1 MPGFMLFGAGAGLM
15 NVPLTNAI
23 MDAAPEAQAGIA
35 SALMN
40 ASREVSGLLGVTII
54 GAVLSTVRASA
65 LRGGT
70 PAPAA
75 FLDGYHTGLW
85 VTIGVLAAGVVLSY
99 VTLRPRRSVPA
110 PELLHSVG
118 SSRTISHMVTGTR
131 EVVLTASELQWLRG
145 REYLR
150 ENRHELGVNAADGY
164 PSAAR
169 VAGTPL
175 LAAPGWIPAR
185 PVPLGDISVA
195 LSPEAF
201 PPRHNAVPHAVPE
214 NADGA
219 RYASYSDAMRS
230 LDAPAIF
237 ENRALYRLTGADLSG
252 PRPGLEFGRGRYFE
266 AIDVG
271 TAAAHEY
278 AAEHAAASPG
288 RAAPDASLGRAAPG
302 HATAAAPDAAAG
314 LRAAIGDPCDLAARP
329 AMMAVAT
336 LTIRLDRGSGTAT
349 FPLHWRD
356 PAKVGHAGGMY
367 QVIPAGIFQ
376 PSGEAP
382 WNWQNDFDLWRC
394 MLREYAE
401 ELLGA
406 DEDHDS
412 ERGPIDYAAW
422 PFAARMSAL
431 RAAGRI
437 QAWCLGLGVD
447 PLTFA
452 TDLLTVA
459 VFDAAGYDELFGDLV
474 RSNAEGTVI
483 ASWPFEEQAV
493 TELIRDHP
501 VQAARRGAAITGASP
516 QGLALLLAA
525 GASPPVPPCR
535 LPPVSREAS
544 GALTP
549 PTARRCASSS
559 SCCGLRVRGAAGVP
573 PGRRCQVISPEIDQ
587 LFRAEFVGANSRG
600 QPASRGE
607 RPHEDEN
614 PGKLLISR
622 IEGCSNRASAHFHRP
637 SAWIR
642 RHGPGPCM

>member
-1 MPGFMLFGAGAGLM
+1 
-15 NVPLTNAI
+15 
-23 MDAAPEAQAGIA
+23 
-35 SALMN
+35 
-40 ASREVSGLLGVTII
+40 
-54 GAVLSTVRASA
+54 
-65 LRGGT
+65 
-70 PAPAA
+70 
-75 FLDGYHTGLW
+75 
-85 VTIGVLAAGVVLSY
+85 
-99 VTLRPRRSVPA
+99 
-110 PELLHSVG
+110 
-118 SSRTISHMVTGTR
+118 
-131 EVVLTASELQWLRG
+131 VVLTASELEWLQG

-150 ENRHELGVNAADGY
+150 ENRHELGVSAADGY

-175 LAAPGWIPAR
+175 LAAPGWIPAA
-185 PVPLGDISVA
+185 PVPLGDISIA
-195 LSPEAF
+195 LSRAAF
-201 PPRHNAVPHAVPE
+201 PPRRNAAAIAVPE

-219 RYASYSDAMRS
+219 RYASYSDAMRA

-237 ENRALYRLTGADLSG
+237 ENRSLYRLTGADLSG
-252 PRPGLEFGRGRYFE
+252 PRPRLEFGRGRYFE

-278 AAEHAAASPG
+278 AAARLGPTARDGA
-288 RAAPDASLGRAAPG
+288 RA
-302 HATAAAPDAAAG
+302 
-314 LRAAIGDPCDLAARP
+314 LRGAIGDPCDLAARP
-329 AMMAVAT
+329 VMMAVAT
-336 LTIRLDRGSGTAT
+336 LTVRLDRSTGVST

-382 WNWQNDFDLWRC
+382 WNWPNDFDLWRC

-412 ERGPIDYAAW
+412 ERVPIDYAAW
-422 PFAARMSAL
+422 PFAARMTAL

-459 VFDAAGYDELFGDLV
+459 VFDAAGYDELFGDMV

-501 VQAARRGAAITGASP
+501 VQAAGAALLS
-516 QGLALLLAA
+516 LALRHKDLL
-525 GASPPVPPCR
+525 
-535 LPPVSREAS
+535 
-544 GALTP
+544 
-549 PTARRCASSS
+549 
-559 SCCGLRVRGAAGVP
+559 
-573 PGRRCQVISPEIDQ
+573 
-587 LFRAEFVGANSRG
+587 
-600 QPASRGE
+600 
-607 RPHEDEN
+607 
-614 PGKLLISR
+614 
-622 IEGCSNRASAHFHRP
+622 
-637 SAWIR
+637 
-642 RHGPGPCM
+642 

>member
-1 MPGFMLFGAGAGLM
+1 
-15 NVPLTNAI
+15 
-23 MDAAPEAQAGIA
+23 
-35 SALMN
+35 
-40 ASREVSGLLGVTII
+40 
-54 GAVLSTVRASA
+54 
-65 LRGGT
+65 
-70 PAPAA
+70 
-75 FLDGYHTGLW
+75 
-85 VTIGVLAAGVVLSY
+85 VV
-99 VTLRPRRSVPA
+99 
-110 PELLHSVG
+110 H
-118 SSRTISHMVTGTR
+118 
-131 EVVLTASELQWLRG
+131 TASELEWLRG

-150 ENRHELGVNAADGY
+150 ENRHELGVSAADGY

-185 PVPLGDISVA
+185 PVPLGDISIS
-195 LSPEAF
+195 LSDEAF
-201 PPRHNAVPHAVPE
+201 LPRHSADALARAVPE

-219 RYASYSDAMRS
+219 RYASYSDAMRA

-237 ENRALYRLTGADLSG
+237 ENRPLYRLTGADVAG
-252 PRPGLEFGRGRYFE
+252 YRPRLEFGCGRYFE
-266 AIDVG
+266 ALDVG

-278 AAEHAAASPG
+278 AAARLTP
-288 RAAPDASLGRAAPG
+288 AAPDGAK
-302 HATAAAPDAAAG
+302 G
-314 LRAAIGDPCDLAARP
+314 LREAIGDPCDLAARP

-336 LTIRLDRGSGTAT
+336 LTIRLDRGPGPGTSAT

-382 WNWQNDFDLWRC
+382 WNWPNDFDLWRC

-412 ERGPIDYAAW
+412 ERVPIDYAAW
-422 PFAARMSAL
+422 PFAARMTRL

-459 VFDAAGYDELFGDLV
+459 VFDAAAYDELFGDLV

-493 TELIRDHP
+493 TELVRDHP
-501 VQAARRGAAITGASP
+501 VQAAGAALLS
-516 QGLALLLAA
+516 LALRHRDVLLLAGDA
-525 GASPPVPPCR
+525 GLERDAGHAAALSCTVPRACRPATGARSSAQNSISSSALSSSGRTPGRSRRPEASDHMRTRIRASCSSAGSRAAESPFGAILSAIRAVLRVTGADARNPPAGFLEARSRRELGLCR
-535 LPPVSREAS
+535 GLPP
-544 GALTP
+544 
-549 PTARRCASSS
+549 
-559 SCCGLRVRGAAGVP
+559 GV
-573 PGRRCQVISPEIDQ
+573 
-587 LFRAEFVGANSRG
+587 L
-600 QPASRGE
+600 E
-607 RPHEDEN
+607 R
-614 PGKLLISR
+614 IYS
-622 IEGCSNRASAHFHRP
+622 
-637 SAWIR
+637 
-642 RHGPGPCM
+642 M